1 MLYVTVRQEL
11 RQHRPVLRGPQ
22 RGRPVVLVHGYPVTG
37 HAWEKQEAALLA
49 SDHRFITYDRR
60 GFGSSSQPSVGYHYD
75 TFTADLDALLT
86 KLDLQEVT
94 LVGLSM
100 GTGEVTRYLGA
111 YGSQPV
117 SKAVLVAPLLLKT
130 ADNPVGLGQS
140 LFDGFMAACHEGRP
154 AWMKGFLDNFY
165 NMDVLAGTPVSDQAF
180 QASWNVAVAASA
192 KGSLDCI
199 RAWATTSA

>member
-1 MLYVTVRQEL
+1 M
-11 RQHRPVLRGPQ
+11 
-22 RGRPVVLVHGYPVTG
+22 VLVHGYPVTG

-140 LFDGFMAACHEGRP
+140 LFDGFMAASHGGRP
-154 AWMKGFLDNFY
+154 AWMKGC
-165 NMDVLAGTPVSDQAF
+165 
-180 QASWNVAVAASA
+180 W
-192 KGSLDCI
+192 
-199 RAWATTSA
+199 TTLRHGRPRRHPCQRPGVPSELERRRRCVRQGLLGLHPGLGDRLPR